1 MSRFNRLFL
10 LLSDYCDCRDGRV
23 YYCSM
28 AFIEIRDLTIE
39 FTRVAEDGTEVPGT
53 RALDGISLDIEK
65 GSFVSVTGM
74 NGSGK
79 STLAKCLSGLL
90 LPTSGDVL
98 VDGMNTRDDN
108 RLWDIRSRVGMVFQ
122 NPDNQIVSSIVEDDV
137 AFGPENLGIPPAEIR
152 RRVDD
157 ALRQVGMYEHRLKGA
172 HMLSGGQ
179 KQRVAIAGAIAM
191 RPECIVF
198 DEPTAMLDPMGREA
212 VLRMI
217 LDLNAEGITTILIT
231 HFMNEAARADR
242 MIVMQKGK
250 LLADGSPSDIFSD
263 LEMIKRAGLELPP
276 VIELREKAGLSRDI
290 MTAEEMAAALKGMK
304 DR

>member
-1 MSRFNRLFL
+1 MNI
-10 LLSDYCDCRDGRV
+10 D
-23 YYCSM
+23 
-28 AFIEIRDLTIE
+28 TN
-39 FTRVAEDGTEVPGT
+39 EV
-53 RALDGISLDIEK
+53 
-65 GSFVSVTGM
+65 
-74 NGSGK
+74 
-79 STLAKCLSGLL
+79 
-90 LPTSGDVL
+90 

>member
-1 MSRFNRLFL
+1 
-10 LLSDYCDCRDGRV
+10 
-23 YYCSM
+23 M

-74 NGSGK
+74 K
-79 STLAKCLSGLL
+79 
-90 LPTSGDVL
+90 
-98 VDGMNTRDDN
+98 MNTRDDN